1 MALVCA
7 TNVSMFFLFLLFA
20 RNKFGIIVNRG
31 GLKLKKSYIWG
42 VLFVVVVVVL
52 SVSVAFWIINKNDKE
67 TYSNIVED
75 RREESTKDTDLSWVD
90 GIHADM
96 LDDWKSG
103 DKTFDERLVQE
114 VMLDI
119 THQKLDTHVKE
130 GSMEIT
136 PKRIDNLMQIAEEEK
151 AVFFKS
157 ETYLDILKSWK
168 ENDFSTVEDDHK
180 LLHSLYDR

>member
-1 MALVCA
+1 V
-7 TNVSMFFLFLLFA
+7 FLLFE

-42 VLFVVVVVVL
+42 VLFVVVVL
-52 SVSVAFWIINKNDKE
+52 SMSVGFWIINKNDKE
-67 TYSNIVED
+67 TDSNIVED
-75 RREESTKDTDLSWVD
+75 GREESIKDTDLSWVD
-90 GIHADM
+90 GVHADM

-114 VMLDI
+114 VMLDM
-119 THQKLDTHVKE
+119 THQKLDTHEKE

-136 PKRIDNLMQIAEEEK
+136 PERIDNLIQIAEEEK

-157 ETYLDILKSWK
+157 ETYLDILKRWK

>member
-1 MALVCA
+1 M
-7 TNVSMFFLFLLFA
+7 
-20 RNKFGIIVNRG
+20 
-31 GLKLKKSYIWG
+31 KKSYIWG
-42 VLFVVVVVVL
+42 VLFVVVVL
-52 SVSVAFWIINKNDKE
+52 SASVAFWIINKKDKE

-75 RREESTKDTDLSWVD
+75 RREESAKDTDLSWVD
-90 GIHADM
+90 GVHADM

-114 VMLDI
+114 VMLDM

-157 ETYLDILKSWK
+157 ETYLDILKRWK

-180 LLHSLYDR
+180 LLHSFYDR